1 MTGWKRK
8 CNKFTNVRKAIN
20 DGDTNAIME
29 MLLEICREYA
39 EDGDKDFAWE
49 FQKLAD
55 EIDVTY
61 DDGQNEEFT
70 DEDADYWLS
79 EFYDLCDAMR
89 VWLAID

>member
-1 MTGWKRK
+1 
-8 CNKFTNVRKAIN
+8 
-20 DGDTNAIME
+20 ME

-39 EDGDKDFAWE
+39 EDEDEDFAWE
-49 FQKLAD
+49 FQQLVD
-55 EIDVTY
+55 EIEIDY

-89 VWLAID
+89 VWLTID